1 MILVT
6 RSSSSIYVC
15 DTSYRDHGN
24 GLALQGPRD
33 GSSQCIFND
42 MVQFHPNI
50 VVSGDMYAGK
60 YRIELSASIAYDGG
74 KDDEFVNSTPFI
86 IR

>member
-1 MILVT
+1 
-6 RSSSSIYVC
+6 
-15 DTSYRDHGN
+15 
-24 GLALQGPRD
+24 
-33 GSSQCIFND
+33 
-42 MVQFHPNI
+42 
-50 VVSGDMYAGK
+50 MYAGE